1 MAFMCHSRFLA
12 SSSPT
17 TTESDKIQFFK
28 EITHEHEMQ
37 ALRNYIL
44 RLCLYPRLDRQTRE
58 EKSNGGW
65 NRGGECAIE
74 SLLE

>member
-1 MAFMCHSRFLA
+1 MAFMRHSRFLA

-17 TTESDKIQFFK
+17 TTEFGKIQFFK

-37 ALRNYIL
+37 ALRNYIP
-44 RLCLYPRLDRQTRE
+44 RLYLYPRLDRQARE

-65 NRGGECAIE
+65 NRGRERTIE

>member
-1 MAFMCHSRFLA
+1 
-12 SSSPT
+12 
-17 TTESDKIQFFK
+17 
-28 EITHEHEMQ
+28 MQ
-37 ALRNYIL
+37 ALWNYIP
-44 RLCLYPRLDRQTRE
+44 RLYLYPRLDRQARE